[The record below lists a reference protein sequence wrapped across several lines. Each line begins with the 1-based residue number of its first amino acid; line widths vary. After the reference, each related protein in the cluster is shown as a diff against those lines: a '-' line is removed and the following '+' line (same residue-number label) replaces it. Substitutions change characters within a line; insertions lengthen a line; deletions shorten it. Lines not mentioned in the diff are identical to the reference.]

1 MYLLDTNTC
10 IYFLKNSF
18 PTLTQR
24 LLNTDPSELFVSS
37 ITVFE
42 LAYGAEKSKWG
53 EKTRQKL
60 AMFLAPF
67 TILPFDGEDAMV
79 AGRIRGALEQ
89 RGIPIGPYDVQIA
102 AQALAKGLT
111 VLTHNLSEFQRKRK
125 INPCTAF
132 DREK

>member
-18 PTLTQR
+18 SALTQK
-24 LLNTDPSELFVSS
+24 LLDTDPSELFISS

-67 TILPFDGEDAMV
+67 TILPFDSEDAMV
-79 AGRIRGALEQ
+79 AGRIRGALE
-89 RGIPIGPYDVQIA
+89 RHGTPIGPYDVQIA

-111 VLTHNLSEFQRKRK
+111 VLTHDMKEFQRVLDIKVE
-125 INPCTAF
+125 
-132 DREK
+132 DWVE

>member
-18 PTLTQR
+18 PALTQR
-24 LLNTDPSELFVSS
+24 LLDTDPGELFIST

-42 LAYGAEKSKWG
+42 LAYGAQKSKWG

-67 TILPFDGEDAMV
+67 TILSFDGEDAMV
-79 AGRIRGALEQ
+79 AGRIRGTLEQ
-89 RGIPIGPYDVQIA
+89 RGTPIGPYDVQIA

-111 VLTHNLSEFQRKRK
+111 VLTHNTGEFQRVPNLKVE
-125 INPCTAF
+125 
-132 DREK
+132 DWGE

>member
-10 IYFLKNSF
+10 NYFLKNSF
-18 PTLTQR
+18 PGLTQR
-24 LLNTDPSELFVSS
+24 LLSTDPGELFVSS

-67 TILPFDGEDAMV
+67 TILPFDSEDAMV

-89 RGIPIGPYDVQIA
+89 HGTPIGPYDVQIA

-111 VLTHNLSEFQRKRK
+111 VLTHNIGEFRRV
-125 INPCTAF
+125 PGLRVE
-132 DREK
+132 DWVE

>member
-18 PTLTQR
+18 PTLTQK
-24 LLNTDPSELFVSS
+24 LLDTDPSELFISS

-67 TILPFDGEDAMV
+67 TILPFDSEDAMV

-89 RGIPIGPYDVQIA
+89 HGMPIGPYDVQIA

-111 VLTHNLSEFQRKRK
+111 VLTHNMKEFQRVPDLRVE
-125 INPCTAF
+125 
-132 DREK
+132 DWVE

>member
-18 PTLTQR
+18 PALTQR
-24 LLNTDPSELFVSS
+24 LLETDPSELFISS

-67 TILPFDGEDAMV
+67 TILSFDGEDAMV
-79 AGRIRGALEQ
+79 AGRIRSALEQ
-89 RGIPIGPYDVQIA
+89 HGTPIGPYDVQIA

-111 VLTHNLSEFQRKRK
+111 VLTHNISEFQRVPDLRVE
-125 INPCTAF
+125 
-132 DREK
+132 DWVE

>member
-18 PTLTQR
+18 PALTQR
-24 LLNTDPSELFVSS
+24 LLSTDPGELFVSS

-67 TILPFDGEDAMV
+67 TILPFDSEDAMV

-89 RGIPIGPYDVQIA
+89 HGTPIGPYDVQIA

-111 VLTHNLSEFQRKRK
+111 VLTHNIGEFRRV
-125 INPCTAF
+125 PGLRVE
-132 DREK
+132 DWVE

>member
-18 PTLTQR
+18 PTLTQK
-24 LLNTDPSELFVSS
+24 LLDTDPSELFISS

-67 TILPFDGEDAMV
+67 TILPFDSEDAMV

-89 RGIPIGPYDVQIA
+89 HGTPIAPYDVQIA

-111 VLTHNLSEFQRKRK
+111 VLTHNMKEFQRVPDLRVE
-125 INPCTAF
+125 
-132 DREK
+132 DWVE

>member
-18 PTLTQR
+18 PTLTQK
-24 LLNTDPSELFVSS
+24 LLDTDPSELFISS

-53 EKTRQKL
+53 EKTCQKL

-67 TILPFDGEDAMV
+67 TILPFDSEDAMV

-89 RGIPIGPYDVQIA
+89 HGTPIGPYDVQIA

-111 VLTHNLSEFQRKRK
+111 VLTHDMKEFQRVPDLRVE
-125 INPCTAF
+125 
-132 DREK
+132 DWVE

>member
-18 PTLTQR
+18 PTLTQK
-24 LLNTDPSELFVSS
+24 LLDTDPSELFISS

-67 TILPFDGEDAMV
+67 TILPFDSEDAMV

-89 RGIPIGPYDVQIA
+89 HGTPIGPYDVQIA

-111 VLTHNLSEFQRKRK
+111 VLTHNMKEFQRVPDLRVE
-125 INPCTAF
+125 
-132 DREK
+132 DWVE

>member
-18 PTLTQR
+18 PAMTQR
-24 LLNTDPSELFVSS
+24 LLDTDPQKLFISS
-37 ITVFE
+37 ITVYE

-67 TILPFDGEDAMV
+67 TILPFDSEDAMV
-79 AGRIRGALEQ
+79 AGRVRGALEQ
-89 RGIPIGPYDVQIA
+89 QGMPIGPYDIQIA
-102 AQALAKGLT
+102 AHALAKGLT
-111 VLTHNLSEFQRKRK
+111 VLTHNVGEFRRVPDLKVE
-125 INPCTAF
+125 
-132 DREK
+132 DWVE

>member
-18 PTLTQR
+18 SALTQK
-24 LLNTDPSELFVSS
+24 LLDTDPSELFISS

-42 LAYGAEKSKWG
+42 LTYGAEKSKWG
-53 EKTRQKL
+53 EKNRQKL

-67 TILPFDGEDAMV
+67 TILPFDSEDAMV

-89 RGIPIGPYDVQIA
+89 HGTPIGPYDVQIA

-111 VLTHNLSEFQRKRK
+111 VLTHDMKEFQRVLDIKVE
-125 INPCTAF
+125 
-132 DREK
+132 DWVE

>member
-42 LAYGAEKSKWG
+42 LTYGAEKSKWG

-67 TILPFDGEDAMV
+67 TILPFDDEDAMV

-89 RGIPIGPYDVQIA
+89 RGMPIGPYDVQIA

-111 VLTHNLSEFQRKRK
+111 VLTHNLSEFKRV
-125 INPCTAF
+125 P
-132 DREK
+132 DLRVEDWVE

>member
-18 PTLTQR
+18 PALTQR
-24 LLNTDPSELFVSS
+24 LLSTDPGELFVSS

-67 TILPFDGEDAMV
+67 TILSFDGEDAMV
-79 AGRIRGALEQ
+79 AGRIRGTLEQ
-89 RGIPIGPYDVQIA
+89 HGTPIGPYDVQIA

-111 VLTHNLSEFQRKRK
+111 VLTHNTGEFQRVPNLKVE
-125 INPCTAF
+125 
-132 DREK
+132 DWVE

>member
-18 PTLTQR
+18 HTLTQK
-24 LLNTDPSELFVSS
+24 LLDTDPSELFISS

-67 TILPFDGEDAMV
+67 TILPFDSEDAMV

-89 RGIPIGPYDVQIA
+89 HGTPIGPYDVQIA

-111 VLTHNLSEFQRKRK
+111 VLTHNMKEFQRVPDLRVE
-125 INPCTAF
+125 
-132 DREK
+132 DWVE

>member
-18 PTLTQR
+18 PTLTQK
-24 LLNTDPSELFVSS
+24 LLDTDPSELFISS

-42 LAYGAEKSKWG
+42 LAYGAMKSKWG

-67 TILPFDGEDAMV
+67 TILPFDSEDAMV

-89 RGIPIGPYDVQIA
+89 HGTPIGPYDVQIA

-111 VLTHNLSEFQRKRK
+111 VLTHNMKEFQRVPDLRVE
-125 INPCTAF
+125 
-132 DREK
+132 DWVE

>member
-18 PTLTQR
+18 PTLTQK
-24 LLNTDPSELFVSS
+24 LLDTDPSELFISS

-67 TILPFDGEDAMV
+67 TILPFDSEDAMV

-89 RGIPIGPYDVQIA
+89 HGTPIGPYDVQIA

-111 VLTHNLSEFQRKRK
+111 VLTHNMKEFQRVLDIKVE
-125 INPCTAF
+125 
-132 DREK
+132 DWVE

>member
-18 PTLTQR
+18 PTLTQK
-24 LLNTDPSELFVSS
+24 LLDTDPSELFISS

-67 TILPFDGEDAMV
+67 TILPFDSEDAMV

-89 RGIPIGPYDVQIA
+89 HGTPIGPYDVQIA

-111 VLTHNLSEFQRKRK
+111 VLTHDMKEFQRVLDIKVE
-125 INPCTAF
+125 
-132 DREK
+132 DWVE

>member
-67 TILPFDGEDAMV
+67 TILPFDDEDAMV

-89 RGIPIGPYDVQIA
+89 RGMPIGPYDVQIA

-111 VLTHNLSEFQRKRK
+111 VLTHNLSEFKRV
-125 INPCTAF
+125 P
-132 DREK
+132 DLRVEDWVE

>member
-18 PTLTQR
+18 SALTQK
-24 LLNTDPSELFVSS
+24 LLDTDPSELFISS

-42 LAYGAEKSKWG
+42 LTYGTEKSKWG

-67 TILPFDGEDAMV
+67 TILPFDSEDAMV
-79 AGRIRGALEQ
+79 AGRIRGALE
-89 RGIPIGPYDVQIA
+89 RHGTPIGPYDVQIA

-111 VLTHNLSEFQRKRK
+111 VLTHDMKEFQRVLDIKVE
-125 INPCTAF
+125 
-132 DREK
+132 DWVE

>member
-18 PTLTQR
+18 PTLTQK
-24 LLNTDPSELFVSS
+24 LLDTDPSELFISS

-67 TILPFDGEDAMV
+67 TILSFDSEDAMV

-89 RGIPIGPYDVQIA
+89 HGTPIGPYDVQIA

-111 VLTHNLSEFQRKRK
+111 VLTHNMKEFQRVPDLRVE
-125 INPCTAF
+125 
-132 DREK
+132 DWVE

>member
-67 TILPFDGEDAMV
+67 TILPFDDEDAMV

-89 RGIPIGPYDVQIA
+89 RGMPIGPYDVQIA

-111 VLTHNLSEFQRKRK
+111 VLTHNLSEFQRVPDLRVE
-125 INPCTAF
+125 
-132 DREK
+132 DWVE

>member
-18 PTLTQR
+18 PALTQR
-24 LLNTDPSELFVSS
+24 LLDTDPQMLFISS
-37 ITVFE
+37 ITVYE

-67 TILPFDGEDAMV
+67 TILSFDSEDATV
-79 AGRIRGALEQ
+79 AGRVRGILEQ
-89 RGIPIGPYDVQIA
+89 QGTPIGPYDVQIA

-111 VLTHNLSEFQRKRK
+111 VLTHNVGEFQRVPDLKVE
-125 INPCTAF
+125 
-132 DREK
+132 DWVE

>member
-18 PTLTQR
+18 PTLTQK
-24 LLNTDPSELFVSS
+24 LLDTDPSELFISS
-37 ITVFE
+37 ITVYE
-42 LAYGAEKSKWG
+42 LTYGAEKSKWG

-67 TILPFDGEDAMV
+67 TILPFDSEDAMV

-89 RGIPIGPYDVQIA
+89 HGTPIGHM
-102 AQALAKGLT
+102 T
-111 VLTHNLSEFQRKRK
+111 FR
-125 INPCTAF
+125 F
-132 DREK
+132 

>member
-18 PTLTQR
+18 PALTQR
-24 LLNTDPSELFVSS
+24 LLETDPSELFISS

-67 TILPFDGEDAMV
+67 TILSFDGEDAMV
-79 AGRIRGALEQ
+79 AGRIRSALEQ
-89 RGIPIGPYDVQIA
+89 HGTPIGPYDVQIA
-102 AQALAKGLT
+102 AQALTKGLT
-111 VLTHNLSEFQRKRK
+111 VLTHNISEFQRVPDLRVE
-125 INPCTAF
+125 
-132 DREK
+132 DWVE

>member
-18 PTLTQR
+18 SALTQK
-24 LLNTDPSELFVSS
+24 LLDTDPSELFISS

-67 TILPFDGEDAMV
+67 TILPFDSEDAMV

-89 RGIPIGPYDVQIA
+89 HGTPIGPYDVQIA

-111 VLTHNLSEFQRKRK
+111 VLTHDMKEFQRVLDIKVE
-125 INPCTAF
+125 
-132 DREK
+132 DWVE

>member
-18 PTLTQR
+18 SALTQK
-24 LLNTDPSELFVSS
+24 LLDTDPSELFISS

-67 TILPFDGEDAMV
+67 TILPFDSEDAMV

-89 RGIPIGPYDVQIA
+89 HGTPIGPYDVQIA

-111 VLTHNLSEFQRKRK
+111 VLTHNMKEFQRVPDLRVE
-125 INPCTAF
+125 
-132 DREK
+132 DWVE

>member
-18 PTLTQR
+18 SALTQK
-24 LLNTDPSELFVSS
+24 LLDTDPSELFISS

-67 TILPFDGEDAMV
+67 TILPFDSEDAMV

-89 RGIPIGPYDVQIA
+89 HGTPIGPYDVQIA
-102 AQALAKGLT
+102 AQALVKGLT
-111 VLTHNLSEFQRKRK
+111 VLTHNMKEFQRVPDLRV
-125 INPCTAF
+125 
-132 DREK
+132 EEWVE

>member
-18 PTLTQR
+18 PALTQR
-24 LLNTDPSELFVSS
+24 LLETDPNELFISS

-67 TILPFDGEDAMV
+67 TILSFDGEDAMV
-79 AGRIRGALEQ
+79 AGRIRSALEQ
-89 RGIPIGPYDVQIA
+89 HGTPIGPYDVQIA

-111 VLTHNLSEFQRKRK
+111 VLTHNISAFQRVPDLRVE
-125 INPCTAF
+125 
-132 DREK
+132 DWVE

>member
-18 PTLTQR
+18 PTLTQK
-24 LLNTDPSELFVSS
+24 LLDTDPSELFISS

-67 TILPFDGEDAMV
+67 TILSFDSEDAMV
-79 AGRIRGALEQ
+79 AGRVRGALEQ
-89 RGIPIGPYDVQIA
+89 QGRPIGPYDVQIA

-111 VLTHNLSEFQRKRK
+111 VLTHNVGEFQRVPDLKVE
-125 INPCTAF
+125 
-132 DREK
+132 DWVE

>member
-18 PTLTQR
+18 PGLTQR
-24 LLNTDPSELFVSS
+24 LLKTDPNELFISS

-53 EKTRQKL
+53 ERTRQKL

-67 TILPFDGEDAMV
+67 TILSFDGEDAMV
-79 AGRIRGALEQ
+79 AGRIRGDLEQ
-89 RGIPIGPYDVQIA
+89 RGTPIGPYDVQIA

-111 VLTHNLSEFQRKRK
+111 VMTHNIGEFRRV
-125 INPCTAF
+125 P
-132 DREK
+132 DLRVEDWVE

>member
-18 PTLTQR
+18 PGLTQR
-24 LLNTDPSELFVSS
+24 LLNTDPGELFVSS

-53 EKTRQKL
+53 ERTRQKL

-67 TILPFDGEDAMV
+67 TILPFDSEDAMV

-89 RGIPIGPYDVQIA
+89 HGTPIGPYDVQIA
-102 AQALAKGLT
+102 AQALAKGLI
-111 VLTHNLSEFQRKRK
+111 VLTHDMKEFQRVLDIKVE
-125 INPCTAF
+125 
-132 DREK
+132 DWVE